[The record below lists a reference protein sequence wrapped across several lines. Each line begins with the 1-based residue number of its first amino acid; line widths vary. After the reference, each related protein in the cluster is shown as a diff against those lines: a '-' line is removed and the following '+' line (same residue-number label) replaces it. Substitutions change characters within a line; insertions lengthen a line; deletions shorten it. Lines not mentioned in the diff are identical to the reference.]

1 MTEKRVT
8 KEIEH
13 ILPRVRQVLETIYGD
28 RLREV
33 VLYGSFARNTPSED
47 SDIDVAV
54 VLEGAVD
61 KPREINGIYD
71 TLYDLMLETG
81 EVISVYPLSEEEAAN
96 LTWPLHYHIKNEGI
110 PI

>member
-1 MTEKRVT
+1 MTEKRGI

-13 ILPRVRQVLETIYGD
+13 ILPRVRQILERIYGE
-28 RLREV
+28 RLRDV
-33 VLYGSFARNTPSED
+33 VLYGSFARNTPSVD

-61 KPREINGIYD
+61 KPKEIDRIYD
-71 TLYDLMLETG
+71 TLYDLMVETG
-81 EVISVYPLSEEEAAN
+81 EVVSVYPLSEEEAAD
-96 LTWPLHYHIKNEGI
+96 LTWPLHYHIKHEGR

>member
-1 MTEKRVT
+1 MTEKRIA
-8 KEIEH
+8 KEIQH
-13 ILPRVRQVLETIYGD
+13 ILPQVRKILETLYGD
-28 RLREV
+28 RLRGV
-33 VLYGSFARNTPSED
+33 VLYGSFARNTPSAD

-61 KPREINGIYD
+61 KPKEIDRIYD

-81 EVISVYPLSEEEAAN
+81 EVVSVYPLSEEEAAD